1 MAQMYSAIWQYR
13 HRDLFLLRTPG
24 LGSENNTW
32 YMYVNVYLK
41 YTRLNTCFCFI
52 SFLRIC
58 GGKHRPIQIFSH
70 IFSLRRSGTLP
81 VFSVCPAMFARQ
93 TYMYKSYLNY
103 NMLINKLHVLT
114 IIYTVCLYTP
124 LPFVHQ
130 LTNRPTHTVMIT
142 PRALNHKQE
151 IPQNLSSPSLKF
163 KKQEIF

>member
-1 MAQMYSAIWQYR
+1 MYSAIWQYR
-13 HRDLFLLRTPG
+13 RRDLFLLRTPD

-32 YMYVNVYLK
+32 YMYMYVNVYLK

-81 VFSVCPAMFARQ
+81 VFSVCPAMFARY
-93 TYMYKSYLNY
+93 TFKSCLNY
-103 NMLINKLHVLT
+103 NMLINKLNVLT
-114 IIYTVCLYTP
+114 TMNTVCLYTP

-142 PRALNHKQE
+142 PRALNHK
-151 IPQNLSSPSLKF
+151 
-163 KKQEIF
+163 